1 MDGRG
6 GNVVGANE
14 HEDRRMLLLPL
25 SRLQWV
31 SGSLAVSKSNPV
43 FVVELVF
50 RVGAAMNDTTVAQ
63 LIFITPFPI
72 HFVTFFMMMKLTV
85 EFSLSLSSNH
95 THHIPPL

>member
-1 MDGRG
+1 M
-6 GNVVGANE
+6 VGANE
-14 HEDRRMLLLPL
+14 DEDGRSTVVAIGPPAEGEL
-25 SRLQWV
+25 V
-31 SGSLAVSKSNPV
+31 VSKSNPV
-43 FVVELVF
+43 FIVGLVF